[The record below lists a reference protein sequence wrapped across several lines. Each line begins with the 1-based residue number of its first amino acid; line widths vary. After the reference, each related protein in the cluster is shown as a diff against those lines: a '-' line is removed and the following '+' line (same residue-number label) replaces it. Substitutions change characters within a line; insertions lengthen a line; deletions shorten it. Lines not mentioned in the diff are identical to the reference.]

1 MSSRQTVS
9 QNTPSTPQV
18 GVGRFAQVSVN
29 DWSSAIHHDAD
40 TASISLQALREGA
53 LHLNAPSEVRAALDT
68 AQRAVAQVRDA
79 LTARAEEQG
88 RALFAGLSEVQ
99 EAAARSHYEYVRREE
114 ALLVVIQRALEELHK
129 KATSSARASFSGE
142 VFPCLKPKQP
152 LAAFYHSRGYAISQA
167 LASVARCAEGSAL
180 AVTRSHELVTYARRA
195 KNLALLDAAL
205 EAKEAERH
213 KAAERR
219 AVEEQ
224 KP

>member
-1 MSSRQTVS
+1 
-9 QNTPSTPQV
+9 
-18 GVGRFAQVSVN
+18 
-29 DWSSAIHHDAD
+29 
-40 TASISLQALREGA
+40 
-53 LHLNAPSEVRAALDT
+53 
-68 AQRAVAQVRDA
+68 

>member
-40 TASISLQALREGA
+40 TASIGLQALRACA
-53 LHLNAPSEVRAALDT
+53 LQLDAPSEVRACLDT
-68 AQRAVAQVRDA
+68 AQRAVSQVRDA
-79 LTARAEEQG
+79 LMARAEEQG
-88 RALFAGLSEVQ
+88 RALFAGLSEMQ
-99 EAAARSHYEYVRREE
+99 EASARSHYEYVRREE

-142 VFPCLKPKQP
+142 VLPCLKPRQP
-152 LAAFYHSRGYAISQA
+152 LAAFYHRRASAISQA
-167 LASVARCAEGSAL
+167 QASLARCAEGSAL
-180 AVTRSHELVTYARRA
+180 AVTRSEELPAYAKSART
-195 KNLALLDAAL
+195 KALLAKHL
-205 EAKEAERH
+205 EAREAARL
-213 KAAERR
+213 
-219 AVEEQ
+219 AVVEQ